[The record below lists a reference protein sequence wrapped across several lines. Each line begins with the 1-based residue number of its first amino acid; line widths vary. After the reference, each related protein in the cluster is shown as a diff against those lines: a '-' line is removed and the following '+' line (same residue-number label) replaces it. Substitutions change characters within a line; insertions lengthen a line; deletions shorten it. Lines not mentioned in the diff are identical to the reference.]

1 MMKFTMNAKN
11 LKTMME
17 KGMAAINKKATLS
30 TLTRLYFQIDENGI
44 LKVWGT
50 DMEHWAEVRTDS
62 VYDTQP
68 GVFGIDVDDIK
79 IISKMSGEITLED
92 VTTENMEVG
101 KINIKCGKKIVTIP
115 RYQNTDI
122 FLPSM
127 DKSKKKIMSI
137 KENWLLETLVNLNT
151 YTSSNDNIKM
161 MQVFNFNTKSKRIE
175 ALDGHRIGM
184 RALENQTIYETTES
198 PFDTVKIHNKC
209 VPVFKKLMDKKSEK
223 EIEIY
228 QDGKYIRLE
237 GNDFTYIIRRIDG
250 DYFKVDSMLDMSDD
264 YRFVPNREQ
273 ILEAMKYDVELRKT
287 SGADKEPV
295 VLHSE
300 NGRLYSYIKATR
312 YEAFDEFETSENNMK
327 DNFYIGFNPQFLT
340 DAFSIVDS
348 DKPLCFGTGNKAP
361 LLINGDEYKI
371 LILPVNI
378 GNEDYSAEFTKRIRG
393 EGHKPP
399 CFLEGV
405 IINDL
410 CID

>member
-1 MMKFTMNAKN
+1 
-11 LKTMME
+11 
-17 KGMAAINKKATLS
+17 
-30 TLTRLYFQIDENGI
+30 
-44 LKVWGT
+44 
-50 DMEHWAEVRTDS
+50 MEHWAEVRTDN

-92 VTTENMEVG
+92 VTTEDMEVG

-115 RYQNTDI
+115 RYQNIDI

-127 DKSKKKIMSI
+127 DESEKKIMSV

-151 YTSSNDNIKM
+151 YTSSNDNMKM
-161 MQVFNFNTKSKRIE
+161 MQVFNFNTKSKRID

-184 RALENQTIYETTES
+184 RTLENQTIYETTEN

-223 EIEIY
+223 EIKIY
-228 QDGKYIRLE
+228 QDEKYIRLE

-250 DYFKVDSMLDMSDD
+250 EYFKVDQMLNISED
-264 YRFVPNREQ
+264 YRFVPDREQ
-273 ILEAMKYDVELRKT
+273 ILEAMKYDAELRKT
-287 SGADKEPV
+287 SGADKKPV

-300 NGRLYSYIKATR
+300 NGNLYSYIAAGK

-327 DNFYIGFNPQFLT
+327 DNFYIGFDPQFLT
-340 DAFSIVDS
+340 DAFNIVDS

-361 LLINGDEYKI
+361 LLINGNEYKI
-371 LILPVNI
+371 LVLPVNL
-378 GNEDYSAEFTKRIRG
+378 GNGDYSAEFTKRIRG
-393 EGHKPP
+393 E
-399 CFLEGV
+399 V
-405 IINDL
+405 A
-410 CID
+410 

>member
-1 MMKFTMNAKN
+1 MMKFTMNAKE

-50 DMEHWAEVRTDS
+50 DMEHWAEVRTDNA
-62 VYDTQP
+62 YDAHT
-68 GVFGIDVDDIK
+68 GVLGIDVDDIK

-92 VTTENMEVG
+92 VTTEDMEVG

-127 DKSKKKIMSI
+127 DESEKKIMSV

-151 YTSSNDNIKM
+151 YTSDVDNYNKM
-161 MQVFNFNTKSKRIE
+161 MQVFNFNTNSKRIE

-184 RALENQTIYETTES
+184 RTLENQTIYETTEN

-228 QDGKYIRLE
+228 QDEKYIRLE

-250 DYFKVDSMLDMSDD
+250 EYFKVDSMLDMSDD
-264 YRFVPNREQ
+264 YRFVPDREQ
-273 ILEAMKYDVELRKT
+273 FLEAMKYDAELRKT
-287 SGADKEPV
+287 SGAYKVPV
-295 VLHSE
+295 VFHSE
-300 NGRLYSYIKATR
+300 NGNLYSYIRASR
-312 YEAFDEFETSENNMK
+312 YEAFDEFETSENSMK
-327 DNFYIGFNPQFLT
+327 DNFYIGFDPQFLT
-340 DAFSIVDS
+340 DAFNIVDA
-348 DKPLCFGTGNKAP
+348 DKPLCFDTGSKAP
-361 LLINGDEYKI
+361 LLSNGNEYKI
-371 LILPVNI
+371 LVLPVNI

-393 EGHKPP
+393 E
-399 CFLEGV
+399 V
-405 IINDL
+405 A
-410 CID
+410 

>member
-1 MMKFTMNAKN
+1 MMKFTMNAKD

-50 DMEHWAEVRTDS
+50 DIEHWAEVRTDNA
-62 VYDTQP
+62 YDTQP
-68 GVFGIDVDDIK
+68 GVLGIDVEDIK

-92 VTTENMEVG
+92 VTTKDMEIG

-127 DKSKKKIMSI
+127 DKNEKKIMSV

-151 YTSSNDNIKM
+151 YTSSNDNMKI

-184 RALENQTIYETTES
+184 RTLENQIIYETTES

-223 EIEIY
+223 KIEIY
-228 QDGKYIRLE
+228 QDEKYVRLE
-237 GNDFTYIIRRIDG
+237 GNDFTYMIRRIDG
-250 DYFKVDSMLDMSDD
+250 EYFKVDKMLNMSDD

-393 EGHKPP
+393 E
-399 CFLEGV
+399 V
-405 IINDL
+405 A
-410 CID
+410 

>member
-1 MMKFTMNAKN
+1 MMKFTMNAKD
-11 LKTMME
+11 LKTMMK

-30 TLTRLYFQIDENGI
+30 TLTRLYFQINENGI

-50 DMEHWAEVRTDS
+50 DMEHWAEVKTDNI
-62 VYDTQP
+62 YDTQP
-68 GVFGIDVDDIK
+68 GVIGIDVDDIK

-92 VTTENMEVG
+92 VTTEDMEVG

-115 RYQNTDI
+115 CYQNIDI

-127 DKSKKKIMSI
+127 DESEKKIMSV
-137 KENWLLETLVNLNT
+137 KENWLLETIVNLDT
-151 YTSSNDNIKM
+151 YTSDNDNMTM
-161 MQVFNFNTKSKRIE
+161 MQVFNFNTKLKRIE
-175 ALDGHRIGM
+175 ALDGYRIGM
-184 RALENQTIYETTES
+184 RTLDNQTIYETN

-209 VPVFKKLMDKKSEK
+209 VSVFKKLMDKKSEK

-250 DYFKVDSMLDMSDD
+250 EYFKVDSMLDMSDY
-264 YRFVPNREQ
+264 YRFVPDREQ
-273 ILEAMKYDVELRKT
+273 ILEAMKYDAELRKT
-287 SGADKEPV
+287 SGADKKPV

-300 NGRLYSYIKATR
+300 NGNLYSYIAAGK

-340 DAFSIVDS
+340 DAFNIVDS
-348 DKPLCFGTGNKAP
+348 DKPLCFGTGSKAP

-371 LILPVNI
+371 LVLPVNI

-393 EGHKPP
+393 E
-399 CFLEGV
+399 V
-405 IINDL
+405 A
-410 CID
+410 

>member
-1 MMKFTMNAKN
+1 MMKFTMNAKD
-11 LKTMME
+11 LKVMME

-50 DMEHWAEVRTDS
+50 DMEHWAEVRTNNA
-62 VYDTQP
+62 YDTQP
-68 GVFGIDVDDIK
+68 GVLGIDVDDIK

-92 VTTENMEVG
+92 VTTEDMEVG

-115 RYQNTDI
+115 CYQNTDI

-127 DKSKKKIMSI
+127 DENEKKTMSI

-151 YTSSNDNIKM
+151 YTSSNDNMKM

-175 ALDGHRIGM
+175 ALDSYRIGM
-184 RALENQTIYETTES
+184 RTLENQTIYETTEN

-228 QDGKYIRLE
+228 QDKKYIKVE

-250 DYFKVDSMLDMSDD
+250 EYFKVDSMLDMSDD
-264 YRFVPNREQ
+264 YKFVPDREQ
-273 ILEAMKYDVELRKT
+273 ILEAMKYDAELRKT
-287 SGADKEPV
+287 SGADKKPV

-300 NGRLYSYIKATR
+300 NGNLYSYIAAGK

-327 DNFYIGFNPQFLT
+327 DDFYIGFNPQFLT
-340 DAFSIVDS
+340 DAFNIVDS

-371 LILPVNI
+371 LVLPVNI

-393 EGHKPP
+393 K
-399 CFLEGV
+399 V
-405 IINDL
+405 A
-410 CID
+410 

>member
-1 MMKFTMNAKN
+1 MMKFTMNAKG

-30 TLTRLYFQIDENGI
+30 TLTKLYFQIDENGI

-50 DMEHWAEVRTDS
+50 DMEHWAEVRTDN
-62 VYDTQP
+62 VYDIQP
-68 GVFGIDVDDIK
+68 GVLGIDVDDIK

-92 VTTENMEVG
+92 VTTEDMEIG

-115 RYQNTDI
+115 RYQNIDI

-127 DKSKKKIMSI
+127 DESEKKIMSL
-137 KENWLLETLVNLNT
+137 KESWLLDTIVNLAT
-151 YTSSNDNIKM
+151 YTSDNDNMTM

-184 RALENQTIYETTES
+184 RTLDNQTIYETN

-237 GNDFTYIIRRIDG
+237 GNNFTYIIHRIDG
-250 DYFKVDSMLDMSDD
+250 EYFKVDSMLNMSDD
-264 YRFVPNREQ
+264 YSFVPNRKQ
-273 ILEAMKYDVELRKT
+273 ILEAMKYDAELRKT
-287 SGADKEPV
+287 SGADKKPV

-300 NGRLYSYIKATR
+300 NGNLYSYIAAGK

-327 DNFYIGFNPQFLT
+327 DNFYIGFDPQFLT
-340 DAFSIVDS
+340 DAFNIVDS

-371 LILPVNI
+371 LVLPVNI

-393 EGHKPP
+393 E
-399 CFLEGV
+399 V
-405 IINDL
+405 A
-410 CID
+410 

>member
-1 MMKFTMNAKN
+1 
-11 LKTMME
+11 MME
-17 KGMAAINKKATLS
+17 KGMAAINKKAILS
-30 TLTRLYFQIDENGI
+30 TLTRLYFQINENGI

-50 DMEHWAEVRTDS
+50 DMEHWAEVRTDNI
-62 VYDTQP
+62 YDTQP
-68 GVFGIDVDDIK
+68 GVIGIDVDDIK

-92 VTTENMEVG
+92 VTTEDMEVG

-115 RYQNTDI
+115 RYQNIDI

-127 DKSKKKIMSI
+127 DESEKKIMSV
-137 KENWLLETLVNLNT
+137 KENWLLETIVNLDT
-151 YTSSNDNIKM
+151 YTSDNDNMTM

-175 ALDGHRIGM
+175 ALDGYRIGM
-184 RALENQTIYETTES
+184 RTLDNQTIYETN

-209 VPVFKKLMDKKSEK
+209 VSVFKKLMDKKSEK

-250 DYFKVDSMLDMSDD
+250 EYFKVDSMLDMSDD

-273 ILEAMKYDVELRKT
+273 ILEAMKYDAELRKT
-287 SGADKEPV
+287 SGVDKKPV

-300 NGRLYSYIKATR
+300 NGNLYSYIAAGK

-340 DAFSIVDS
+340 DAFNIVDS
-348 DKPLCFGTGNKAP
+348 DKPLCFGTGSKAP

-371 LILPVNI
+371 LVLPVNI
-378 GNEDYSAEFTKRIRG
+378 ENDEYSTEFTKRIRG
-393 EGHKPP
+393 E
-399 CFLEGV
+399 V
-405 IINDL
+405 A
-410 CID
+410 

>member
-1 MMKFTMNAKN
+1 MMKFTMNAKG

-30 TLTRLYFQIDENGI
+30 TLTKLYFQIDENGI

-50 DMEHWAEVRTDS
+50 DMEHWAEVRTDN
-62 VYDTQP
+62 VYDIQP
-68 GVFGIDVDDIK
+68 GVLGIDVDDIK

-92 VTTENMEVG
+92 VTTEDMEIG

-115 RYQNTDI
+115 RYQNIDI

-127 DKSKKKIMSI
+127 DESEKKIMSL
-137 KENWLLETLVNLNT
+137 KESWLLDTIVNLAT
-151 YTSSNDNIKM
+151 YTSDNDNM
-161 MQVFNFNTKSKRIE
+161 TMRQVFNFNTKSKRIE

-184 RALENQTIYETTES
+184 RTLDNQTIYETN

-237 GNDFTYIIRRIDG
+237 GNNFTYIIHRIDG
-250 DYFKVDSMLDMSDD
+250 EYFKVDSMLNMSDD
-264 YRFVPNREQ
+264 YSFVPNRKQ
-273 ILEAMKYDVELRKT
+273 ILEAMKYDAELRKT
-287 SGADKEPV
+287 SGADKKPV

-300 NGRLYSYIKATR
+300 NGNLYSYIAAGK

-327 DNFYIGFNPQFLT
+327 DNFYIGFDPQFLT
-340 DAFSIVDS
+340 DAFNIVDS

-371 LILPVNI
+371 LVLPVNI

-393 EGHKPP
+393 E
-399 CFLEGV
+399 V
-405 IINDL
+405 A
-410 CID
+410 